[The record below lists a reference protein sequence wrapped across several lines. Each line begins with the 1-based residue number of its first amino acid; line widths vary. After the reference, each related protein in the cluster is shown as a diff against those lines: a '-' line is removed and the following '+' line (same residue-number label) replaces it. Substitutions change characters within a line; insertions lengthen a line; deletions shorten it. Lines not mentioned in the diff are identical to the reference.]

1 MRKNIYSIGVIFLM
15 ILVIGII
22 IYIQSDVNELITE
35 NTETEP
41 NIKTDNLNEDAE
53 DKNEFL
59 NNRFIRIDKQ
69 SK

>member
-41 NIKTDNLNEDAE
+41 NIKTDNINEDVE